1 MMKFFINILIISQ
14 VCFYSSVFSQTSKVT
29 ISETDSGFEL
39 FRDNKP
45 YYIKGAGAKNNFK
58 KVKESGGNSIRIW
71 SSNKSK
77 LLDSALKYDLSVC
90 LGLWVGQERSGFDY
104 NDEYKVKAQI
114 DLGFLYIHQQF
125 VSINKDAMLQKLK
138 VK

>member
-1 MMKFFINILIISQ
+1 MMKFFIYILIISQ

-29 ISETDSGFEL
+29 ISEIDSGFEL
-39 FRDNKP
+39 LKDNKP

-77 LLDSALKYDLSVC
+77 LLDSALKYDL
-90 LGLWVGQERSGFDY
+90 
-104 NDEYKVKAQI
+104 
-114 DLGFLYIHQQF
+114 
-125 VSINKDAMLQKLK
+125 
-138 VK
+138 